1 MLPLVAAKPLSPAAA
16 ALARRV
22 LATGANGPEGAAQD
36 RDLAGARIA
45 ALIAQGGIKDAGTI
59 LSRTSGLE
67 SNPAMAQAGAEAA
80 LLAGQDERACAIG
93 DGTASGRE
101 EIYWLRLRAY
111 CRARG
116 PVRRRSRD
124 LRPGPGGGARRHL
137 RAVDGRQAGRDRKS
151 RRGLAAGRAGLCA
164 VAQPGAGPRGRDPA
178 PAVAAALAASEPA
191 AATWN
196 IESGPGPLQAAMAAV
211 AAGDLAGAQTLRAGL
226 TADATPVNELA
237 LLDALIA
244 AAAGKPDGPTLDRL
258 VERGAVS
265 DAKTRGKMQNAAI
278 LLAALGAPM
287 TPQARGEFAKFAGAE
302 AGKATVARGLGAGP
316 GRRGEADGRERAA
329 GAVDQRRCGR
339 RGACDRRSGADH
351 PRAAA
356 GRAGGR
362 RARLRRRRAAGAEM
376 SGAGWIEAFLEMM
389 AGERASARNT
399 LTAYGKDLADAQA
412 FLKGRGVDLST
423 AGAEQIEAYFAAL
436 SDRGMSPATAA
447 RRRSAVRQFY
457 RFVLG
462 EGWRSDDPSRRVD
475 APKKGRPLP
484 KVLSRAEVDAIIAA
498 AGARD
503 GGQGLR
509 LACMV
514 ELAYASG
521 LRISELTALPLSVLA
536 RDPAYLIVKGKGGK
550 ERLAPL
556 NEAARAAVKAYLE
569 VRKDFLPKGDGA
581 NPWLFPSRSKAGRLT
596 PRRFAQ
602 LLDEAAADA
611 GIDPARVS
619 PHVLRH
625 AFATH
630 LLEGGADLR
639 VVQKLL
645 GHADIA
651 TTQIYTHVAGERLR
665 EVVQTKHPLA
675 KK

>member
-1 MLPLVAAKPLSPAAA
+1 M
-16 ALARRV
+16 
-22 LATGANGPEGAAQD
+22 
-36 RDLAGARIA
+36 
-45 ALIAQGGIKDAGTI
+45 
-59 LSRTSGLE
+59 
-67 SNPAMAQAGAEAA
+67 
-80 LLAGQDERACAIG
+80 
-93 DGTASGRE
+93 
-101 EIYWLRLRAY
+101 
-111 CRARG
+111 
-116 PVRRRSRD
+116 
-124 LRPGPGGGARRHL
+124 GGA
-137 RAVDGRQAGRDRKS
+137 D
-151 RRGLAAGRAGLCA
+151 
-164 VAQPGAGPRGRDPA
+164 
-178 PAVAAALAASEPA
+178 
-191 AATWN
+191 
-196 IESGPGPLQAAMAAV
+196 
-211 AAGDLAGAQTLRAGL
+211 
-226 TADATPVNELA
+226 
-237 LLDALIA
+237 
-244 AAAGKPDGPTLDRL
+244 
-258 VERGAVS
+258 
-265 DAKTRGKMQNAAI
+265 
-278 LLAALGAPM
+278 
-287 TPQARGEFAKFAGAE
+287 
-302 AGKATVARGLGAGP
+302 
-316 GRRGEADGRERAA
+316 
-329 GAVDQRRCGR
+329 
-339 RGACDRRSGADH
+339 
-351 PRAAA
+351 
-356 GRAGGR
+356 
-362 RARLRRRRAAGAEM
+362 
-376 SGAGWIEAFLEMM
+376 WIEAFLEMM

-412 FLKGRGVDLST
+412 FLKGRGVDLSN
-423 AGAEQIEAYFAAL
+423 ARPEQIEAYFAAL

-498 AGARD
+498 AGERD
-503 GGQGLR
+503 GAQGLR

-556 NEAARAAVKAYLE
+556 NDAARAAVKAYLE
-569 VRKDFLPKGDGA
+569 VRKGFLPKGDAA

-665 EVVQTKHPLA
+665 EVVASKHPLA